1 MKRALAS
8 ALVLASVALT
18 LSAGRASAQETPAA
32 VQVVPAPVAAP
43 AGVVRLHFRTY
54 RDRQHAQ
61 VYAQRRDDSWAV
73 VCDVPCTIDSPVGAE
88 LRMTIGGHDDEP
100 HSFTVP
106 GDVGPEMDVEI
117 KPASVGPLVGGIVMM
132 GTGGAVAILGL
143 LCIAVASSA
152 SSVRGADDLQTIGI
166 VITGVGAVSVG
177 GGLLWLS
184 TRSHEPRTTEKQHRP
199 GSRVYGRNETLLG
212 DVASARPRDPANA
225 IAAPATPL
233 RLGFTF

>member
-18 LSAGRASAQETPAA
+18 AGRASAQETPEA
-32 VQVVPAPVAAP
+32 VQVVPVPVATP
-43 AGVVRLHFRTY
+43 AGVVRVHFRTY

-61 VYAQRRDDSWAV
+61 VYARRADDSWAV

-88 LRMTIGGHDDEP
+88 LRMTIGGYDDEP

-106 GDVGPEMDVEI
+106 GDVGPELDVEI

-152 SSVRGADDLQTIGI
+152 SNVRGADDLQTFGI
-166 VITGVGAVSVG
+166 VVTGIGAVSAG
-177 GGLLWLS
+177 AGLLWLS

-212 DVASARPRDPANA
+212 DLASARPRDPASV
-225 IAAPATPL
+225 IATPATPL

>member
-18 LSAGRASAQETPAA
+18 AGRASAQETTEA
-32 VQVVPAPVAAP
+32 VQVVPAPVATP
-43 AGVVRLHFRTY
+43 ARVVRLHFRTY

-61 VYAQRRDDSWAV
+61 VYAHRPDDSWAV
-73 VCDVPCTIDSPVGAE
+73 VCDVPCTIDSPVGTE
-88 LRMTIGGHDDEP
+88 LRVTIGGYDDEP
-100 HSFTVP
+100 HGFTVP
-106 GDVGPEMDVEI
+106 GDVGPEMDVEV

-132 GTGGAVAILGL
+132 GAGGAVAVVGL
-143 LCIAVASSA
+143 LCIAVANSA
-152 SSVRGADDLQTIGI
+152 SNVHGADDLQTFGI
-166 VITGVGAVSVG
+166 VVTGIGAVSAG
-177 GGLLWLS
+177 AGLLWLS

-212 DVASARPRDPANA
+212 DIASARPRGPASV